1 MTAYEIEIKSLL
13 GTKDNAQR
21 LIDKM
26 KSVDADTMLV
36 NHNKQLNHYF
46 VGGDVENLYN
56 DLKNL
61 FGGEVQKKLKQM
73 IKEGSDFS
81 IRSREV
87 GGVVKLVLKASIG
100 DDTSA
105 NGVSRIEFEEEVRGM
120 SFNELDQRVLD
131 SGFSYQAKWSRE
143 RQEYVCKDINVC
155 IDKNAGYGY
164 LAEFERVIDDR
175 SLSGVAQRELRDF
188 MKLVECE
195 ELAQDRLERMF
206 AFYNTHWSDY
216 YGTEKVFVIN

>member
-81 IRSREV
+81 IRSREA

-105 NGVSRIEFEEEVRGM
+105 NGVSRIEFEEEVRGV

-155 IDKNAGYGY
+155 N
-164 LAEFERVIDDR
+164 
-175 SLSGVAQRELRDF
+175 
-188 MKLVECE
+188 
-195 ELAQDRLERMF
+195 F
-206 AFYNTHWSDY
+206 AFSIVSFKFD
-216 YGTEKVFVIN
+216 VFGIKMNI